1 MMKMSRKL
9 ENAWKLIKSHENYRR
24 KTLNLIPSENILS
37 PKALKALSTDLA
49 GRYALKPEFYGGT
62 KYIHELWTYAEELTR
77 KLFKVDHVLL
87 EPLSGHIA
95 AILVSHT
102 FAKGRRLATLSS
114 GDGGYPGY
122 ERIKIPDLIGAE
134 LIELPSS
141 KEYFTP
147 IVEASVR
154 IIEEKK
160 PELVVLGGSMILFP
174 HPVKEFSETV
184 HSYGGILAYDASHIL
199 GLIAGGVFQDPIR
212 EGADLVYASTHKTFP
227 GPQGAV
233 VLTNNLDVYEKLS
246 ENIYH
251 KIVDNIHLNR
261 LAAYAVTVE
270 EMLRYGSVYAKKVVE
285 NAKHLASSLDSLGVP
300 LKAKDRGYTESHQI
314 VLDIQDSEAR
324 VKVRDRLEECGIIA
338 DAGVR
343 FGTNEVTRRG
353 MGKREMEKIA
363 KLIYRAM
370 EGEDPKKIK
379 REVQTLLRR
388 FRTLKFC

>member
-1 MMKMSRKL
+1 MSRELK
-9 ENAWKLIKSHENYRR
+9 NAWKLIKAHESYRR

-77 KLFKVDHVLL
+77 KLFNVEYVLL
-87 EPLSGHIA
+87 EPLSGHVA

-102 FAKGRRLATLSS
+102 FAKGGRLATLPAE
-114 GDGGYPGY
+114 DGGYPGY
-122 ERIKIPDLIGAE
+122 EKTKIPDLIGAE

-141 KEYFTP
+141 QEYYTP
-147 IVEASVR
+147 IVEDSMRV
-154 IIEEKK
+154 IEERK
-160 PELVVLGGSMILFP
+160 PELVILGGSIILFP
-174 HPVKEFSETV
+174 HPVKEFSEIV

-199 GLIAGGVFQDPIR
+199 GLIAGRVFQDPLR

-227 GPQGAV
+227 GPQGAI
-233 VLTNNLDVYEKLS
+233 VLTNSFDVYEKLS

-270 EMLRYGSVYAKKVVE
+270 EMLRYGMVYAKKVVE

-314 VLDIQDSEAR
+314 ILDIQDSEAR

-363 KLIYRAM
+363 KLIHRAI
-370 EGEDPKKIK
+370 EGEDPKKVK
-379 REVQTLLRR
+379 REVRTLLNR
-388 FRTLKFC
+388 FQTLKFC

>member
-1 MMKMSRKL
+1 MIKMSKNL
-9 ENAWKLIKSHENYRR
+9 EKAWKLIRAHENYRR
-24 KTLNLIPSENILS
+24 KTLNLIPSENVLS

-62 KYIHELWTYAEELTR
+62 KYIHELWSYAEELTR
-77 KLFKVDHVLL
+77 KLFKVDYVFL
-87 EPLSGHIA
+87 EPLSGHIS
-95 AILVSHT
+95 AILVSHV
-102 FAKGRRLATLSS
+102 FAKGRKLATIPSE
-114 GDGGYPGY
+114 DGGYPGY
-122 ERIKIPDLIGAE
+122 EQIKIPDLIGAE

-141 KEYFTP
+141 REYFTP
-147 IVEASVR
+147 IVEDSIRV
-154 IIEEKK
+154 IEEKK

-174 HPVKEFSETV
+174 HPVKEFSEIV
-184 HSYGGILAYDASHIL
+184 HGYGGILAYDASHVL

-212 EGADLVYASTHKTFP
+212 EGADIVYASTHKTFP

-233 VLTNNLDVYEKLS
+233 VYTNNLELYRRLS
-246 ENIYH
+246 ENLYH

-261 LAAYAVTVE
+261 LASYAVTVE
-270 EMLRYGSVYAKKVVE
+270 EMLRYGVVYAKKVVE
-285 NAKHLASSLDSLGVP
+285 NAKHLASSLDSLGIP

-314 VLDIQDSEAR
+314 ILDIPDSEVR

-353 MGKREMEKIA
+353 MGRREMEKIA
-363 KLIYRAM
+363 KLIHRAM

-388 FRTLKFC
+388 FQTLRFC